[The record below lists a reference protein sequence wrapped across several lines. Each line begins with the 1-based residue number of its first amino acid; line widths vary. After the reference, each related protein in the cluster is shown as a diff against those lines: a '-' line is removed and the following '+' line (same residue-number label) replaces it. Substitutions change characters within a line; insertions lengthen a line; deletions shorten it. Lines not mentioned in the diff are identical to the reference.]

1 MKMTLIALAA
11 LLAGASSFAQGDTPN
26 PVAPPAYPKKESL
39 EASTYRGSI
48 VFHHYCELC
57 HGVKADGNGRAAKLY
72 NPRPANLVMS
82 DKNDAYKN
90 LIIRRGGK
98 MLGRSE
104 FMPAWESELTDEQIA
119 DVIAFLRS
127 IRAPEAS
134 KQ

>member
-1 MKMTLIALAA
+1 MKKTLVALVA
-11 LLAGASSFAQGDTPN
+11 LLAGASSFAMDSKQP
-26 PVAPPAYPKKESL
+26 PVVSPDYPKKDSP
-39 EASTYRGSI
+39 EASAYRGSI

-72 NPRPANLVMS
+72 NPRPANLVLS

-104 FMPAWESELTDEQIA
+104 FMPAWERELTDEQIA

-127 IRAPEAS
+127 IRAPGAS
-134 KQ
+134 K